1 MSSPKGGFAANA
13 HSILAGTY
21 ERFLFGHTFFPQN
34 ASSSS
39 PSSSSSSGGSGAGS
53 RNEGKTQ
60 FLCTIDAHQQ
70 SIKTVAA
77 AGPFFCSGGHDD
89 RIRAFHVNKR
99 GEISDVGSLTGHT
112 GTVTCIAFA
121 KPGGGRFDG
130 SDAKGEKHFNSKDTL
145 GGGVPPPSRML
156 SGSDDGTI
164 LVWETYDFEIL
175 KKMLAHRNG
184 VSGLSVHAS
193 GVVAVSC
200 GKEDRSV
207 ALWDLKKGRVAYKGK
222 TRGGS
227 ESGIDVFFSSKEE
240 DSSGG
245 GKRYGLLTN
254 KWLDVID
261 CESGGEVS
269 TFMREDQR
277 ESKIAYRKCLCATSK
292 AESAENIY
300 RVGYEGGD
308 VCIFDARVDG
318 GITNTIENAHENRVR
333 CMAEIPERGGH
344 SFATASSDGI
354 IKVWDDRNTIKPIA
368 QIEGGGRYTSLVV
381 MDNND
386 AMRRSKPA
394 KPKEIEIDDI
404 EARLEMKKKEEK
416 KASTETQKKA
426 EKGKKKKRKK
436 TKADYDKMD
445 SDSELEIVNDT
456 NANDI
461 NAANDSNVPHSD
473 DEDEDEDSEDEE
485 EAIEKMRQAYNKTHL
500 KSKSKR
506 KPQQSLNNQYTKNAT
521 TARKKANKK
530 SKSKF

>member
-1 MSSPKGGFAANA
+1 MTLFRGLSLFTTKKMSSPKRGFATNA

-21 ERFLFGHTFFPQN
+21 ERFLFGHTFFLQN

-145 GGGVPPPSRML
+145 GGGRTAAFSNAFRERRRDNFGV
-156 SGSDDGTI
+156 
-164 LVWETYDFEIL
+164 ETYDFEIL

-318 GITNTIENAHENRVR
+318 ITNTIENAHENRVR

-368 QIEGGGRYTSLVV
+368 QIEGGG
-381 MDNND
+381 
-386 AMRRSKPA
+386 
-394 KPKEIEIDDI
+394 
-404 EARLEMKKKEEK
+404 
-416 KASTETQKKA
+416 
-426 EKGKKKKRKK
+426 
-436 TKADYDKMD
+436 
-445 SDSELEIVNDT
+445 DT
-456 NANDI
+456 R
-461 NAANDSNVPHSD
+461 V
-473 DEDEDEDSEDEE
+473 
-485 EAIEKMRQAYNKTHL
+485 
-500 KSKSKR
+500 
-506 KPQQSLNNQYTKNAT
+506 
-521 TARKKANKK
+521 
-530 SKSKF
+530 

>member
-1 MSSPKGGFAANA
+1 MKIIFQKMTCQLLRVSNPSESMSLFFLLFFPFSFLFSSTNKKSAKNLEAKRAYSIFAG
-13 HSILAGTY
+13 SY
-21 ERFLFGHTFFPQN
+21 ERFLFGHAYGANSSFAASPFTGEEEKEKKN
-34 ASSSS
+34 A
-39 PSSSSSSGGSGAGS
+39 
-53 RNEGKTQ
+53 K
-60 FLCTIDAHQQ
+60 FLCTIDAHSQ
-70 SIKTVAA
+70 SIKSIAA

-99 GEISDVGSLTGHT
+99 GEISDVGSLTGHS

-121 KPGGGRFDG
+121 KPSIYGKCDEDDDDG
-130 SDAKGEKHFNSKDTL
+130 KKCTTKNNNNNNKKEEK
-145 GGGVPPPSRML
+145 VPSPTRML

-164 LVWETYDFEIL
+164 LVWQTYDFEIL

-222 TRGGS
+222 TRGGE

-240 DSSGG
+240 DTSGGG

-269 TFMREDQR
+269 SFMREDQR
-277 ESKIAYRKCLCATSK
+277 EGRIGYRKCLCATSK
-292 AESAENIY
+292 EDSAENIY
-300 RVGYEGGD
+300 RIGYEGGD
-308 VCIFDARVDG
+308 VCIFDARVG
-318 GITNTIENAHENRVR
+318 GGTASATIVNAHENRVR

-354 IKVWDDRNTIKPIA
+354 IKVWDERNVREPIA
-368 QIEGGGRYTSLVV
+368 RIEGGGRYTSLVV
-381 MDNND
+381 MNNND
-386 AMRRSKPA
+386 IMRRSKPA

-404 EARLEMKKKEEK
+404 EARLEMRKKEEK
-416 KASTETQKKA
+416 KVNTETQKNA
-426 EKGKKKKRKK
+426 EKGKKKKTKKK

-445 SDSELEIVNDT
+445 SDSELEIVD
-456 NANDI
+456 
-461 NAANDSNVPHSD
+461 D
-473 DEDEDEDSEDEE
+473 DEKCKGQ
-485 EAIEKMRQAYNKTHL
+485 EK
-500 KSKSKR
+500 SCD
-506 KPQQSLNNQYTKNAT
+506 
-521 TARKKANKK
+521 
-530 SKSKF
+530 